1 MCAMGSRLPR
11 SDNFHSAPISRA
23 EVCLQLGETHASLM
37 NNDNLAV
44 DNDLPFDIAGASY
57 P

>member
-1 MCAMGSRLPR
+1 MGSRLPR